1 MADQQ
6 IPSQWQLSD
15 SGQSQ
20 DKWKL
25 QEGDQ
30 ALPAHLQ
37 LQPGV
42 GPVATTWQPID
53 YRTPKQR
60 PQRGGMVLGT
70 LVVLA
75 LIAVAAYLTWFYM
88 NQGETDV
95 ASGTDATAQSG
106 APAGEPTVD
115 IVETQAASTTEP
127 TATVPPEPTA
137 TSTPEPTPTAAP
149 LLVELREVTVN
160 SQYGVN
166 VRREPSAG
174 AELVKLV
181 ENALT
186 FLVIGGPTTDAEGNE
201 WWQIAIDP
209 ATQGWASGEFLTLAS
224 RQVTT
229 EELADR
235 LRAVGIEP
243 TPTPEPVAP
252 AATVLTPTAIITG
265 AVTPTGVI
273 TTPVESPGSTP
284 ISVTAIISAVAGL
297 NAREAPSSTAT
308 VVTLLANAT
317 NAAVVDVS
325 DDLQW
330 LQLLLP
336 DGRLGWVAA
345 QFATVTGDLN
355 ALASQPAVDVTA
367 QLTATAPIT
376 NTSVLTGA
384 PSITTTVPITP
395 TIVTTG
401 TATVTFVTGVNAR
414 PAPASDAA
422 ALQVLP
428 WNSQFP
434 AIGRSSD
441 SQWVLVVLND
451 GTTAWVAASAVGV
464 TPEIAALPVAQ

>member
-15 SGQSQ
+15 SGQTQ

-88 NQGETDV
+88 NQGGSEVAVTPDV
-95 ASGTDATAQSG
+95 TAQSG

-115 IVETQAASTTEP
+115 IVVTQAASTAEP

-137 TSTPEPTPTAAP
+137 TSTPEPTPTVAP

-186 FLVIGGPTTDAEGNE
+186 FLVIGGPTTDAEGNQ

-209 ATQGWASGEFLTLAS
+209 ATQGWASGEFLTLVT
-224 RQVTT
+224 RQVTA
-229 EELADR
+229 EESATR

-252 AATVLTPTAIITG
+252 AAVVTETAVITG
-265 AVTPTGVI
+265 AVTPTDVV
-273 TTPVESPGSTP
+273 TTPVGSPGSTS

-297 NAREAPSSTAT
+297 NAREAPSATAT

-345 QFATVTGDLN
+345 QFASVTGDLS
-355 ALASQPAVDVTA
+355 ALASRPAVDVTA
-367 QLTATAPIT
+367 PLTATAPIT
-376 NTSVLTGA
+376 STGVLTGA
-384 PSITTTVPITP
+384 TPITTPITTTVQITP

-434 AIGRSSD
+434 AIGAAA
-441 SQWVLVVLND
+441 
-451 GTTAWVAASAVGV
+451 TASGCWWCWMTGQQHGWL
-464 TPEIAALPVAQ
+464 PALSE